1 MEVVAVKGRVAASQA
16 DQRAR
21 PGAGMAVA
29 AEMEVVKGAEWTE
42 AVLQEA
48 VGVGGRREEVVV
60 IGERTWTRRVESSA
74 AELGGFEGAAL
85 EVSWAGEGRTEVEQT
100 GVAVEGAMV
109 AAAAEAKAMVME
121 TKATA
126 VVQAVGRVVVKVE
139 THMSRRT
146 KCNRCQSR
154 SRYSIHTQQAL
165 RRCTGDLPE
174 PHTPRLLH
182 VLSLSL
188 SQTQELP

>member
-1 MEVVAVKGRVAASQA
+1 MVATQEMVVEVVAVKGRVAASQA

-74 AELGGFEGAAL
+74 AELGGFEGRSL
-85 EVSWAGEGRTEVEQT
+85 LPIPR
-100 GVAVEGAMV
+100 GVV
-109 AAAAEAKAMVME
+109 
-121 TKATA
+121 
-126 VVQAVGRVVVKVE
+126 
-139 THMSRRT
+139 
-146 KCNRCQSR
+146 R
-154 SRYSIHTQQAL
+154 SL
-165 RRCTGDLPE
+165 
-174 PHTPRLLH
+174 
-182 VLSLSL
+182 L
-188 SQTQELP
+188 SQHGAQLERGAHKN

>member
-1 MEVVAVKGRVAASQA
+1 M
-16 DQRAR
+16 
-21 PGAGMAVA
+21 
-29 AEMEVVKGAEWTE
+29 
-42 AVLQEA
+42 
-48 VGVGGRREEVVV
+48 
-60 IGERTWTRRVESSA
+60 
-74 AELGGFEGAAL
+74 

-100 GVAVEGAMV
+100 GVAAEGAMV

-154 SRYSIHTQQAL
+154 SR
-165 RRCTGDLPE
+165 
-174 PHTPRLLH
+174 
-182 VLSLSL
+182 
-188 SQTQELP
+188 